1 MVINQDDDSL
11 NDMPRVTR
19 TAKVKTTQ
27 EEDVVRRFFTLIESK
42 NLDALL
48 NLFDYDAVVSEP
60 FSRAENLRGR
70 YEIEPF
76 LKIALMANTDLRRK
90 IKVEKPTDGHK
101 NQLSALVTFEK
112 GGEVNGRFTFEL
124 DPESRKI
131 KKLKIQFV

>member
-1 MVINQDDDSL
+1 MVINQGDDSL
-11 NDMPRVTR
+11 NDMPRVTG
-19 TAKVKTTQ
+19 TAKAKTTQ

-42 NLDALL
+42 NLDELL

-76 LKIALMANTDLRRK
+76 LKVALMANADLRREIK
-90 IKVEKPTDGHK
+90 IEKPADGHK

-112 GGEVNGRFTFEL
+112 GGKVRGRFAFEL

-131 KKLKIQFV
+131 RKLKIQFL

>member
-1 MVINQDDDSL
+1 MVINQGDDDS
-11 NDMPRVTR
+11 NDLPRVTR
-19 TAKVKTTQ
+19 TAKTKTTQ
-27 EEDVVRRFFTLIESK
+27 EEDVVRRFFMLIESK

-48 NLFDYDAVVSEP
+48 SLFDYDAVVSEP

-76 LKIALMANTDLRRK
+76 LRIALMANTDLRRE
-90 IKVEKPTDGHK
+90 IEIEKPADGHK

-112 GGEVNGRFTFEL
+112 GGKVRGRFAFEL

-131 KKLKIQFV
+131 RKLKIQFL